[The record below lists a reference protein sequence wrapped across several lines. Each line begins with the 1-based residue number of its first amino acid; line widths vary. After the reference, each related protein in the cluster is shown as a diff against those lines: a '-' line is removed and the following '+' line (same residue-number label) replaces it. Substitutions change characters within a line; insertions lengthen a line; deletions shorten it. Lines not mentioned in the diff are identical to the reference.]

1 MSLVC
6 VDVDYRASRVVTAA
20 LAFEAWE
27 SDKASFEVVS
37 CSDEAPAEYV
47 PGSFYEREL
56 PYILTGLAG
65 LARVAGPGG
74 LAQIAGPAGLA
85 QVTVPGGLAQ
95 VGGLAGLA
103 QAAWPAGLGESAG
116 LREAAP
122 ARAVIIDG
130 YVWLGAGRSGL
141 GAHLYDALGQR
152 IAVVGVAKRRF
163 HGAGDAV
170 PVLRGTSQVPLFVT
184 AVGIDLAE
192 AAEGVRRMHGAHR
205 IPTLLKRVDRLSR
218 DGRDAHDSAAGRR

>member
-6 VDVDYRASRVVTAA
+6 IDVDYRASSVVTAA

-56 PYILTGLAG
+56 PYVLT
-65 LARVAGPGG
+65 
-74 LAQIAGPAGLA
+74 
-85 QVTVPGGLAQ
+85 
-95 VGGLAGLA
+95 GLAGLA
-103 QAAWPAGLGESAG
+103 QAAGLAGLGESAE
-116 LREAAP
+116 LPEAAL

-130 YVWLGAGRSGL
+130 YVWLGAGRPGL
-141 GAHLYDALGQR
+141 GAHLYEALGRR

-218 DGRDAHDSAAGRR
+218 DGQDAHDSAAGRR

>member
-6 VDVDYRASRVVTAA
+6 IDVDYRASSVVTAA

-56 PYILTGLAG
+56 PYVLT
-65 LARVAGPGG
+65 
-74 LAQIAGPAGLA
+74 
-85 QVTVPGGLAQ
+85 
-95 VGGLAGLA
+95 GLAGLA
-103 QAAWPAGLGESAG
+103 QAAGLAGLGESAE
-116 LREAAP
+116 LPEAAL

-130 YVWLGAGRSGL
+130 YVWLGAGRPGL
-141 GAHLYDALGQR
+141 GAHLYEALGRR